1 MDNKPQRTQR
11 GLAAEFN
18 DITDS
23 IIASA
28 IEVHKILG
36 PGLLEQIYEEAL
48 SYEFEL
54 RNIYYERQKPIN
66 LIYKGKNIGEHRID
80 FIVEEK
86 VIVELKAVKEIHNIH
101 IAQVITY
108 LKAMDKKLGLLINFN
123 VELLKLGLKRVINDG
138 EMYE

>member
-1 MDNKPQRTQR
+1 MDNKPERTQR